1 MPTVH
6 EIERALFQWA
16 PKDLA
21 QSWDNVGL
29 LVGEPEQEVR
39 RVLVALDVTE
49 AVVREAAEKDCQ
61 LIAAHHPVMN
71 CAWSPVQSLRSDTLQ
86 GKLLMDLVRSNVA
99 AICMHT
105 NLDAAQ
111 GGVNDVLAARL
122 GLEQVEK
129 LGDEEGIGRVGT
141 LPASLSDRAFLT
153 LVRDRLKPNGLR
165 FSGGG
170 RSVQRVAVGGG
181 ACGDMFP
188 LAVEKGCDAFVTADV
203 KYNQFLDAAAMGLL
217 LVDAGHFPTEDPVC
231 PAIAAYL
238 RDRFPEL
245 TVIESDSHREIVQYY
260 V

>member
-6 EIERALFQWA
+6 EIESALFQWA

-29 LVGEPEQEVR
+29 LVGEPENEVS

-49 AVVREAAEKDCQ
+49 AVAREAAEKDCQ

-71 CAWSPVQSLRSDTLQ
+71 CAWSPVQSIRSDTLQ
-86 GKLLMDLVRSNVA
+86 GKLLMALVRSNVA

-122 GLEQVEK
+122 GLERVEK

-165 FSGGG
+165 FSGGARAFTG
-170 RSVQRVAVGGG
+170 LPLG
-181 ACGDMFP
+181 AAPWAAIFTRP
-188 LAVEKGCDAFVTADV
+188 VETAFSA
-203 KYNQFLDAAAMGLL
+203 
-217 LVDAGHFPTEDPVC
+217 
-231 PAIAAYL
+231 
-238 RDRFPEL
+238 
-245 TVIESDSHREIVQYY
+245 S
-260 V
+260 

>member
-49 AVVREAAEKDCQ
+49 AVAREAAEKDCQ

-71 CAWSPVQSLRSDTLQ
+71 CAWSPVQSIRSDTLQ

-111 GGVNDVLAARL
+111 GGVNDILAARL

-165 FSGGG
+165 FSG
-170 RSVQRVAVGGG
+170 
-181 ACGDMFP
+181 
-188 LAVEKGCDAFVTADV
+188 
-203 KYNQFLDAAAMGLL
+203 
-217 LVDAGHFPTEDPVC
+217 
-231 PAIAAYL
+231 
-238 RDRFPEL
+238 
-245 TVIESDSHREIVQYY
+245 
-260 V
+260 

>member
-1 MPTVH
+1 MIQVKEVLAAMEELAPP
-6 EIERALFQWA
+6 ALA
-16 PKDLA
+16 EE
-21 QSWDNVGL
+21 WDNVGL
-29 LVGEPEQEVR
+29 LVENPGPVTGI
-39 RVLVALDVTE
+39 LTALDITP
-49 AVVREAAEKDCQ
+49 AVVEEARALGCN
-61 LIAAHHPVMN
+61 LVVSHHPVIFQ
-71 CAWSPVQSLRSDTLQ
+71 PKKTLRGDDPACMLRARGMS
-86 GKLLMDLVRSNVA
+86 G
-99 AICMHT
+99 ICMHT

-111 GGVNDVLAARL
+111 GGVNDILAARL